1 MTHGCDEYLKV
12 NLLNTETD
20 GWTDGRTDGRRHQ
33 TNARSTRS
41 PPFGHSTENE
51 IAAQSQDKRRAR
63 ATNLPTT
70 QTANRFKELKRTVT
84 ALPLIMQLP
93 LAQRL
98 DRQLRLQEPASCHL
112 AVHQPW
118 AQCVTRVTIKV
129 AFAFFFQYLP
139 ELLLNKLASQRG
151 DECLYTPAE
160 GCHLHM

>member
-12 NLLNTETD
+12 TYLTPRR
-20 GWTDGRTDGRRHQ
+20 TDGRTDGRRHQ
-33 TNARSTRS
+33 TNARSTHW

-63 ATNLPTT
+63 ATNLPAT

-98 DRQLRLQEPASCHL
+98 DRQLRLQGPASCHL